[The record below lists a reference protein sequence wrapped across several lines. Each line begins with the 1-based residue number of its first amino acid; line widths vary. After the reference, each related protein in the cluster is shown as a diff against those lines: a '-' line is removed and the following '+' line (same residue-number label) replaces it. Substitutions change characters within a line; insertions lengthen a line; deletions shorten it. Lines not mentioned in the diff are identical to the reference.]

1 MEAET
6 FGILDSFD
14 ENEVNVVHSSGN
26 GHAFAINEWVLK
38 YEGHCKQTLTSATR
52 APVTGEVFAK
62 KQ

>member
-1 MEAET
+1 M
-6 FGILDSFD
+6 
-14 ENEVNVVHSSGN
+14 VHSSGN

-52 APVTGEVFAK
+52 APVTGEVAFAK